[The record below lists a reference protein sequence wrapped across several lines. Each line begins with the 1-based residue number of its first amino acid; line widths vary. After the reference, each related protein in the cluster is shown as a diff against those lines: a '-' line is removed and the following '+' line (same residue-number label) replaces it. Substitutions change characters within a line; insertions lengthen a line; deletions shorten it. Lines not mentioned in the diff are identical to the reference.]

1 MVQHIGQQQR
11 TERLIR
17 DLHRLKFCWYERKQM
32 CKNYAIIHDVLEDK
46 IDRLQDQVTRL
57 EIALARH
64 QRDHCEAE

>member
-1 MVQHIGQQQR
+1 MR
-11 TERLIR
+11 LERVLR
-17 DLHRLKFCWYERKQM
+17 DRNRLRFAWWERKQM

-64 QRDHCEAE
+64 QGDNCEAE